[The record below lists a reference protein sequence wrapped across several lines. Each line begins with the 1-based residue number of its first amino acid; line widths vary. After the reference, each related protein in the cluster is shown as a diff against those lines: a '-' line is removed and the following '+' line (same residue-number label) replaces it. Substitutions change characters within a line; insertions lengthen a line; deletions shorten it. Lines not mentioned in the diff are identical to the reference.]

1 MFKRA
6 IARLLLFGVPFT
18 FGYLATRPARPTES
32 QPQFVI
38 CASPDGEMRITPTA
52 AACAKGSTVL
62 VPAGRS
68 LPEAGLDGSP
78 DQTVN
83 LPF

>member
-18 FGYLATRPARPTES
+18 FGYLATRPSRPMES
-32 QPQFVI
+32 QPQFVV
-38 CASPDGEMRITPTA
+38 CASPDGEMRITPSA
-52 AACAKGSTVL
+52 SACAKGSTVL
-62 VPAGRS
+62 IPAGRS
-68 LPEAGLDGSP
+68 LPEADIDSA
-78 DQTVN
+78 DRTVN

>member
-18 FGYLATRPARPTES
+18 FGYLATRPARQNPS
-32 QPQFVI
+32 PPQFVI
-38 CASPDGEMRITPTA
+38 CAHPNGEMTVSPSGS
-52 AACAKGSTVL
+52 ACGQGSAVL
-62 VPAGRS
+62 VPAGRTLSDPAANADPS
-68 LPEAGLDGSP
+68 LK
-78 DQTVN
+78 

>member
-1 MFKRA
+1 MMKRA

-18 FGYLATRPARPTES
+18 FGYLATRPARPAES
-32 QPQFVI
+32 TPRFVI
-38 CASPDGEMRITPTA
+38 CASPDGQMRVTA
-52 AACAKGSTVL
+52 NAADCARGSAIL

-68 LPEAGLDGSP
+68 LPEVDINGS